1 MYIYRKMMYLLIICS
16 LTFVL
21 VSINASDICG
31 IPKIKPIFHSTL
43 NNSEL
48 GNIVGGYEA
57 VPHSFPW
64 MVRLLQSR
72 LLHRLPIVL

>member
-1 MYIYRKMMYLLIICS
+1 MMYPTILCL

-21 VSINASDICG
+21 VSINAADYICG

-43 NNSEL
+43 NNGEL
-48 GNIVGGYEA
+48 GNIVGGDEA